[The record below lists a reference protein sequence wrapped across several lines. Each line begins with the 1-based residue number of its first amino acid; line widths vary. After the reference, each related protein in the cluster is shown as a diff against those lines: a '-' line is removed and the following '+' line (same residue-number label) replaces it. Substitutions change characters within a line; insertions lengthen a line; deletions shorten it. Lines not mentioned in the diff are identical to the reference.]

1 MERTNHIVI
10 TGLGG
15 AVAQETV
22 SVNDGQPAAGYY
34 FFPDDWGGQSILV
47 VATMES
53 AKQEQMVW
61 IGKRLRLTGKLYCM
75 VNAEEKR
82 QLYFIHYHSSDYES
96 EAAALVND

>member
-1 MERTNHIVI
+1 
-10 TGLGG
+10 
-15 AVAQETV
+15 
-22 SVNDGQPAAGYY
+22 
-34 FFPDDWGGQSILV
+34 
-47 VATMES
+47 MES